1 MTSNQLEISQINVF
15 PIKSL
20 AGFSQQRAQLTDRGL
35 QYDRRWM
42 LVDEAGKF
50 LSQREYPQL
59 ALLQVELHSDCLLV
73 QHQQKPQ
80 NAIEIPLV
88 TQCPASQTVS
98 IWEDQCQACSVSSDI
113 DRWFSAVLQMPCRL
127 VFMPEPTQRL
137 VDADYRTADQI
148 VSFADGFPYLII
160 GQASLD
166 DLNKRLAAPV
176 SMRRFRTN
184 FVFSGEPPFI
194 EDQWQKI
201 RMGTVVFRVAK
212 PCPRCT
218 MTTVDPDT
226 GVKEIEPLKTLAS
239 YRKDESGGVM
249 FGQNLL
255 HETIGEVAVGMQ
267 IEVLE

>member
-1 MTSNQLEISQINVF
+1 MTSNQFEISQINIF

-50 LSQREYPQL
+50 LSQREHPQL
-59 ALLQVELHSDCLLV
+59 ALLHVEMHEDYLLV
-73 QHQQKPQ
+73 TQQRKPRGS
-80 NAIEIPLV
+80 IEIPLV
-88 TQCPASQTVS
+88 ASGVASQTVS
-98 IWEDQCQACSVSSDI
+98 IWNDHCLACSVSSEI
-113 DRWFSAVLQMPCRL
+113 DRWFSAALRMPCRL

-166 DLNKRLAAPV
+166 DLNQRLAEPV

-201 RMGTVVFRVAK
+201 RMGTVVFQVAK